1 MIRCGFCFTWNERGV
16 PACIR
21 CGSLTGSTY
30 SKIFEFKEMIQ

>member
-16 PACIR
+16 PAC
-21 CGSLTGSTY
+21 TY